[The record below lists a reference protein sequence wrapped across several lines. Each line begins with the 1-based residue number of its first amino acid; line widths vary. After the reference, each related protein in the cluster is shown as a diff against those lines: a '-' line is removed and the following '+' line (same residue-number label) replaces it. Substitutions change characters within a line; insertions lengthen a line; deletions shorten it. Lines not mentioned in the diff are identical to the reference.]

1 MDLLLIG
8 TAFLFTFLAV
18 IVWQSVRSG
27 PLTGTELRRRINALH
42 HDNIGHQPAGRYV
55 PPSHDLEPVQV
66 PATVGSGS
74 LTTVDPT
81 AAEPDP
87 ARLARGAAVLD
98 RGTAVLEQGVGTR
111 LVPEVLVTDD
121 AQTPRL
127 SVARSGVGTDV
138 ADRELVGRSDSF
150 AVSTRAT
157 FWTHVTGGRPGDMV
171 RHVWFHENRTVGAVD
186 LAVGSPSWRTY
197 SRRPVTEGDWV
208 VEVWDVAGRVLARHE
223 FRVLAYNPVHSDYAT
238 VYPRSEP
245 YDLAELARALPAHWR
260 RPSKP
265 ADLATAPGRNCAL
278 FAALCKLALGGSDE
292 GLLTWARTLNREFSV
307 PLADA
312 EVRGVW
318 RSVCRY
324 RARWR
329 VQGHQQ
335 AWLFR
340 QAARGRKGGSAS
352 GEARRA
358 GTPLEHDRAPWAALG
373 VSRRTWYRHL
383 SDGDLP

>member
-8 TAFLFTFLAV
+8 TAFLFAFLAV

-42 HDNIGHQPAGRYV
+42 HDNIGHQLAGPSAWAPRMVERCRFLMIRRGRSVRTGGFTGLGITLLALLVWVGGRYV

-66 PATVGSGS
+66 PATVVSGS

-87 ARLARGAAVLD
+87 ARH
-98 RGTAVLEQGVGTR
+98 
-111 LVPEVLVTDD
+111 
-121 AQTPRL
+121 
-127 SVARSGVGTDV
+127 
-138 ADRELVGRSDSF
+138 SF

-223 FRVLAYNPVHSDYAT
+223 FRGKRSGVHARDRLGHSTRSSPV
-238 VYPRSEP
+238 
-245 YDLAELARALPAHWR
+245 
-260 RPSKP
+260 
-265 ADLATAPGRNCAL
+265 APGNTIVL
-278 FAALCKLALGGSDE
+278 SGPHVLPSPKTGVS
-292 GLLTWARTLNREFSV
+292 LTS
-307 PLADA
+307 
-312 EVRGVW
+312 
-318 RSVCRY
+318 S
-324 RARWR
+324 
-329 VQGHQQ
+329 
-335 AWLFR
+335 
-340 QAARGRKGGSAS
+340 
-352 GEARRA
+352 
-358 GTPLEHDRAPWAALG
+358 GTPPVTDTR
-373 VSRRTWYRHL
+373 
-383 SDGDLP
+383 

>member
-8 TAFLFTFLAV
+8 TAFLFAFLAV

-42 HDNIGHQPAGRYV
+42 HDNIGHQPAGPSAWAPRMVERCRFLMIRRGRSVRTGGFTGLGITLLALLVWAGGRYV

-66 PATVGSGS
+66 PPTVVSGS

-208 VEVWDVAGRVLARHE
+208 VEVWDVAERVLARHE
-223 FRVLAYNPVHSDYAT
+223 FRGK
-238 VYPRSEP
+238 R
-245 YDLAELARALPAHWR
+245 
-260 RPSKP
+260 
-265 ADLATAPGRNCAL
+265 
-278 FAALCKLALGGSDE
+278 
-292 GLLTWARTLNREFSV
+292 
-307 PLADA
+307 
-312 EVRGVW
+312 
-318 RSVCRY
+318 
-324 RARWR
+324 
-329 VQGHQQ
+329 
-335 AWLFR
+335 
-340 QAARGRKGGSAS
+340 
-352 GEARRA
+352 
-358 GTPLEHDRAPWAALG
+358 
-373 VSRRTWYRHL
+373 
-383 SDGDLP
+383 